1 MILVLLLTSYITFTN
16 CKEYLIIST
25 RDIIPKILHK
35 TGPRP
40 KYLLDN
46 EIKRIF
52 KKTLDLNP
60 GFILRYYDDSECL
73 KFIKRNFEKSVV
85 DAYERLIPGA
95 YKADLFRYC
104 VLYIEGGVYSD
115 LTQTF
120 YVPFDRII
128 DFDVD
133 SLVLVDDFKA
143 SRCSVNG
150 IQINFMAAIPRM
162 KIFKDAIN
170 AIVLNV
176 NSNYYGSCSLEP
188 TGPCLFRRIY
198 DKSNVKAKIILKQ
211 KVSPARVEFLNGVVA
226 YKNKMTAHD
235 KSINK
240 TKSNSYSTLWN
251 QRKIY
256 KNI

>member
-1 MILVLLLTSYITFTN
+1 MIFTY
-16 CKEYLIIST
+16 CKESLLVGKSD
-25 RDIIPKILHK
+25 RIPKILHK
-35 TGPRP
+35 TGPKP
-40 KYLLDN
+40 KYVLDS
-46 EIKRIF
+46 EIQKTF

-60 GFILRYYDDSECL
+60 GFTLKYYDDSQCFN
-73 KFIKRNFEKSVV
+73 FIKRHFEKNVV

-128 DFDVD
+128 DFNLD

-143 SRCSVNG
+143 SRCNIKG

-162 KIFKDAIN
+162 KIFKDAID
-170 AIVLNV
+170 AIVSNV

-198 DKSNVKAKIILKQ
+198 DKSNIKAKIILKQ
-211 KVSPARVEFLNGVVA
+211 KVNPDRVEFLNGTVA
-226 YKNKMTAHD
+226 YTNKMSVHN

-240 TKSNSYSTLWN
+240 TKSNSYTTLWN

-256 KNI
+256 KSV